1 MLPQAL
7 HRHAVDADPLRLAGL
22 EADAQR
28 VPAVATLDL
37 DLNPSCALAEAH
49 DLALVASTARAPG
62 ATEVQ
67 RLEEVGLAGPV
78 APVDDRE
85 PGAEGDVRALVRA
98 EVPHPDAANDHGPYT
113 FSRIGMI
120 RYRNPESSPASMS
133 PGRSGL
139 ISFSTTSSA
148 ATDSRPSLRNSGL
161 NPISNGSPANG
172 TGIVC
177 DASPTSGVCA
187 LTVSSPSAKRR
198 RSGAFFCAMRLMRPT
213 TDRSSSVAIRSS
225 CSNASGSSWL

>member
-98 EVPHPDAANDHGPYT
+98 KVPHPDAANDHGSLHVQPD
-113 FSRIGMI
+113 RHDQVQ
-120 RYRNPESSPASMS
+120 E
-133 PGRSGL
+133 PGVVARL
-139 ISFSTTSSA
+139 
-148 ATDSRPSLRNSGL
+148 DEP
-161 NPISNGSPANG
+161 
-172 TGIVC
+172 
-177 DASPTSGVCA
+177 
-187 LTVSSPSAKRR
+187 
-198 RSGAFFCAMRLMRPT
+198 GAQRADQLQYDVVGRDRLQA
-213 TDRSSSVAIRSS
+213 V
-225 CSNASGSSWL
+225 L